1 MNKPCAF
8 SGQSLISHIEGSLR
22 IARTLISEGYV
33 DTVSLRLARALRG
46 KVDPGV
52 LGDIVRDMIEI
63 SVIFHD
69 IGKAVKAFQD
79 SYSDSCLCVREGRCG
94 FQYHEIFSA
103 IYLYRLLT
111 RLSEDLLRL
120 YGDAILEPMIMIP
133 VASVINHM
141 HALRSYRDLKS
152 EINSIV
158 TRKTGRAGDIARLIE
173 RGIYFEDPVGLA
185 REILRF
191 KDLYYGVKVNEDMLA
206 SLLGAKLDAASM
218 QNAVEQIVK
227 EMEYASTQ
235 PWSKL
240 YLLVLVPLSIGDNCD
255 SADKRVS
262 DPGEF
267 SSRKTYIRELCCN
280 SLGYYLGSSV
290 GGLQICKD
298 TPRTG

>member
-22 IARTLISEGYV
+22 IARMLISEGYV
-33 DTVSLRLARALRG
+33 DTVSLRLAKTLRG

-52 LGDIVRDMIEI
+52 LGDVVRDMIEI

-69 IGKAVKAFQD
+69 IGKALKVFQD
-79 SYSDSCLCVREGRCG
+79 SYNDNCLCIREGRCG
-94 FQYHEIFSA
+94 FPYHEIFSA
-103 IYLYRLLT
+103 IYLYMFLVG
-111 RLSEDLLRL
+111 LSKDFSRL
-120 YGDAILEPMIMIP
+120 YGDALLEPMLMIP

-141 HALRSYRDLKS
+141 HALRSYRELKS

-158 TRKTGRAGDIARLIE
+158 TRKTGDIARLIE
-173 RGIYFEDPVGLA
+173 RGIYFEDPEGLA

-191 KDLYYGVKVNEDMLA
+191 KDLYYGVKVNEDTLA
-206 SLLGAKLDAASM
+206 SLLGTRLDSTGMLSTA
-218 QNAVEQIVK
+218 EQIVK
-227 EMEYASTQ
+227 EMGNASTQ

-240 YLLVLVPLSIGDNCD
+240 YLLVLVPLSIGDSCD

-267 SSRKTYIRELCCN
+267 GGRKAYIRELCCN

-290 GGLQICKD
+290 GGLEMCKD
-298 TPRTG
+298 MSRTMGD